1 MAKPKKK
8 FIKKLKS
15 KFRLSLLREASY
27 EEQFSLLLTPL
38 NVILLLLA
46 VFIIIGGITYSV
58 TALTPLRQYVVP
70 GYADDQLKEDARLAR
85 AKADSLDAI
94 LKTQE
99 NYLRNLQLILS
110 GEVPVDSLSS
120 LGENVP
126 SADLSYDISEEDSL
140 LRAQVAEEDR
150 FALRVGTEENTT
162 GLPVSGFLFKPVDG
176 SISSLFDADIEHFGI
191 DLVASENS
199 VVKAVLPGSVIL
211 ASFTS
216 DGGNVIALQHENN
229 LISVYKHNSALYK
242 EVGETVKAGESIAVI
257 GNTGDHSDGPHLH
270 FELWV
275 RGSPVDPLQY
285 LVFEE

>member
-150 FALRVGTEENTT
+150 FALRVGT
-162 GLPVSGFLFKPVDG
+162 
-176 SISSLFDADIEHFGI
+176 
-191 DLVASENS
+191 
-199 VVKAVLPGSVIL
+199 
-211 ASFTS
+211 
-216 DGGNVIALQHENN
+216 
-229 LISVYKHNSALYK
+229 
-242 EVGETVKAGESIAVI
+242 
-257 GNTGDHSDGPHLH
+257 
-270 FELWV
+270 
-275 RGSPVDPLQY
+275 
-285 LVFEE
+285 